1 MLIGE
6 AVLTSAAFSPRLILL
21 VQDLRAAGY
30 TVWLEGLRLRF
41 DLDTR
46 PDAEIEPADPCAL
59 LEPYRDVIE
68 WFSEPSTELALV
80 APAPHP
86 QELQKRP
93 APKRFFRAKNS
104 EKPSRAPNP

>member
-6 AVLTSAAFSPRLILL
+6 AVLISTAFSPRLILL

-41 DLDTR
+41 DLDRR
-46 PDAEIEPADPCAL
+46 PDVEAEPTDPREL

-68 WFSEPSTELALV
+68 WFTEPSTELALV
-80 APAPHP
+80 APAPRP
-86 QELQKRP
+86 QPLP
-93 APKRFFRAKNS
+93 APRRFFGAKG
-104 EKPSRAPNP
+104 EKPPRTPSA

>member
-6 AVLTSAAFSPRLILL
+6 AVLKSTAFSPRLILL

-41 DLDTR
+41 DLDAR
-46 PDAEIEPADPCAL
+46 SDAPADPCAL

-80 APAPHP
+80 APAPRP
-86 QELQKRP
+86 QELQQLP
-93 APKRFFRAKNS
+93 APRRFFRARNS
-104 EKPSRAPNP
+104 AKPSRAPNP